1 MGPDVGG
8 AEPEENVTHVGY
20 KYTIAFP
27 LVSTDPLR
35 LVHLHC
41 LYSEPGVA
49 EYIPP
54 SSAVRIRHRPA
65 SSIVQRSKDSLPF
78 HPARLRARSYAE

>member
-1 MGPDVGG
+1 MLAISTQV
-8 AEPEENVTHVGY
+8 A
-20 KYTIAFP
+20 IP

-49 EYIPP
+49 AYIGRY
-54 SSAVRIRHRPA
+54 SLVRIRHRPA
-65 SSIVQRSKDSLPF
+65 SSIVQHSKG
-78 HPARLRARSYAE
+78 